1 MIIVSLVR
9 VILFLG
15 WGVYVDEGAEGV
27 VGRGQGLSASVV
39 TTGV

>member
-15 WGVYVDEGAEGV
+15 WGVYVDEGADSI
-27 VGRGQGLSASVV
+27 VGRGQGLSTSAV